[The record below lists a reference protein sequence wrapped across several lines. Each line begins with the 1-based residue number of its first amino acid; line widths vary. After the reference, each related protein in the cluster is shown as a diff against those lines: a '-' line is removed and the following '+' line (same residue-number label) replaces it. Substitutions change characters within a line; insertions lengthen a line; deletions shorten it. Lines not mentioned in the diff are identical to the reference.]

1 MDRLAQAITVAVC
14 DAGEIS
20 RVGIARSLARH
31 GLEVVAEE
39 GDRDGA
45 LRVARS
51 GRAAVVLVDLTL
63 PPAPEAAFAV
73 VAGANDSGTI
83 AIAVGVEGAPE
94 GLFTALRAGAAG
106 YLTKDLPS
114 SCWAGAIAAAVR
126 GETPISRAMTA
137 VLVQRYRE
145 DAGRMPV
152 AAIMPSDRRLTPRE
166 LDVLRCVA
174 EGLTNRL
181 VAAELSIS
189 VETVRSHVSNIL
201 AKLEAPSRTAAAA
214 RYHELTAAAR

>member
-1 MDRLAQAITVAVC
+1 MDREAQAITVAVC
-14 DAGEIS
+14 DASEIS

-31 GLEVVAEE
+31 GLDVVAEA
-39 GDRDGA
+39 GDHTEA

-51 GRAAVVLVDLTL
+51 GRAAVVLVDLGL
-63 PPAPEAAFAV
+63 PPAPGAAFEV
-73 VAGANDSGTI
+73 VAAANDAGSI
-83 AIAVGVEGAPE
+83 AIAVGVDSAPD
-94 GLFTALRAGAAG
+94 GLFTALRSGAAG

-114 SCWAGAIAAAVR
+114 SSWAGAIAAALR
-126 GETPISRAMTA
+126 GETALSRAMTA
-137 VLVQRYRE
+137 MLVERFRE
-145 DAGRMPV
+145 EGGREPV
-152 AAIMPSDRRLTPRE
+152 AAFLPSDRRLTKRE

-174 EGLTNRL
+174 QGYTNRR

-214 RYHELTAAAR
+214 RYHELTAAVR

>member
-1 MDRLAQAITVAVC
+1 
-14 DAGEIS
+14 
-20 RVGIARSLARH
+20 
-31 GLEVVAEE
+31 
-39 GDRDGA
+39 
-45 LRVARS
+45 
-51 GRAAVVLVDLTL
+51 
-63 PPAPEAAFAV
+63 
-73 VAGANDSGTI
+73 
-83 AIAVGVEGAPE
+83 
-94 GLFTALRAGAAG
+94 
-106 YLTKDLPS
+106 
-114 SCWAGAIAAAVR
+114 
-126 GETPISRAMTA
+126 MTA